1 MIRTGEV
8 VRLGA
13 ISGRRY
19 EQDVGQK
26 ETLGGTVAVDRLC
39 VYVRLN
45 EGVDK
50 GDHEEIWNWHSV
62 TSFISSD
69 FGSSHHLPGVLI
81 ETDTFTAIQT
91 HIYKESRAGAG
102 GCGRT
107 GTVCEQS
114 LAVGDIL
121 ARCGSS
127 SVSVA
132 ACDAAR
138 AA

>member
-26 ETLGGTVAVDRLC
+26 EALGGTVAVDRLC

-50 GDHEEIWNWHSV
+50 GDHEEILNWHSV
-62 TSFISSD
+62 TSFPQTMLAPSSAP
-69 FGSSHHLPGVLI
+69 SCM
-81 ETDTFTAIQT
+81 
-91 HIYKESRAGAG
+91 G
-102 GCGRT
+102 GER
-107 GTVCEQS
+107 
-114 LAVGDIL
+114 D
-121 ARCGSS
+121 
-127 SVSVA
+127 
-132 ACDAAR
+132 
-138 AA
+138 